1 MKKRES
7 LKDRIKNWESKL
19 GDFQFEE
26 SIHKYLKKEEK
37 PSFYT
42 REVEEIC
49 ARCKACQEGLGNA
62 CEFPEKQ
69 EKPCGTIL
77 KIAELADSLFDEL
90 EPFFER
96 GFGDFN
102 TQLGDNPH
110 FTGYTFQDWFDN

>member
-1 MKKRES
+1 MAKKES

-19 GDFQFEE
+19 GAFQFEE
-26 SIHKYLKKEEK
+26 SIHEYLKKEEK

-49 ARCKACQEGLGNA
+49 ARCKACQEGLGGA

-69 EKPCGTIL
+69 RKPCETIL
-77 KIAELADSLFDEL
+77 KIAELADSLFDRF

-96 GFGDFN
+96 SWGDVN
-102 TQLGDNPH
+102 THLGDNPH
-110 FTGYTFQDWFDN
+110 FTGYTFHDWFDN